1 MLKFNVNV
9 LNSNSP
15 KKIKREIENI
25 KKYLNKDIKYF
36 KEIPEEFL
44 LLEDEEQENNIL
56 QYAFSIG
63 LTIEDV
69 PKKLFKNV
77 RIRNEIIHQSII
89 QQESIESIVNIL
101 KSKGR
106 GSKEILEIL
115 SQSSKDLIV
124 QNPILFEELLNSSG
138 TQTLQFDV
146 NQFFSSDELDKMF
159 SKQDLPSKVSN
170 LKKIYERY
178 PSMIEYINSKWL
190 FPQYQRISLNKLQLI
205 VRINE
210 MKSAII
216 SMNNYELELYSR
228 LSNNIAE
235 SSIGWQEFENNILLN
250 FKKNEYKELIN
261 DLMQKSKLGN
271 KISKEELEKL
281 TNLLSGYSVNF
292 DNGNTFNI
300 TNKEELKDFETIK
313 NITCDTILKNPQLS
327 DEDETKKMS
336 KYLKSFIELSVHD
349 RIKMAILE
357 KHYNL
362 TLKEAN
368 ALTAIFGDGI
378 EDIKTNS
385 DEERKTI
392 EIIKAIKNICECKDI
407 NILKNTE
414 NMNDMPLMELSQSIL
429 LRQNIRNIYQRLYQ
443 DTLYQ
448 ISEKDRKE
456 NVLYEGTQIPVYYL
470 EEDFA
475 MIVKR
480 VGIIYSKELSY
491 RKTWEEL
498 SKPLRYKTSVSYMT
512 PENLLDMSKMM
523 PQVILGFSENQKY
536 SIDEMYSED
545 SVTPFLYGDKLFRNE
560 VDSKYKI
567 PSKLEEHTYGGHN
580 ELVINTLFQDEEGR
594 IRKVKPSYIVYIQE
608 SQEENKDNNKL
619 WEMSLK
625 AAKDFEIPI
634 VVLDREKIRQ
644 RQREQIINKYIEAGK
659 ADDRLLAKIYHY
671 VQRYGTETL
680 EEFIPIEIMKKETKE
695 NSNSKGISH

>member
-1 MLKFNVNV
+1 
-9 LNSNSP
+9 
-15 KKIKREIENI
+15 
-25 KKYLNKDIKYF
+25 
-36 KEIPEEFL
+36 
-44 LLEDEEQENNIL
+44 
-56 QYAFSIG
+56 
-63 LTIEDV
+63 
-69 PKKLFKNV
+69 
-77 RIRNEIIHQSII
+77 
-89 QQESIESIVNIL
+89 
-101 KSKGR
+101 
-106 GSKEILEIL
+106 
-115 SQSSKDLIV
+115 
-124 QNPILFEELLNSSG
+124 
-138 TQTLQFDV
+138 
-146 NQFFSSDELDKMF
+146 
-159 SKQDLPSKVSN
+159 
-170 LKKIYERY
+170 
-178 PSMIEYINSKWL
+178 
-190 FPQYQRISLNKLQLI
+190 
-205 VRINE
+205 
-210 MKSAII
+210 
-216 SMNNYELELYSR
+216 
-228 LSNNIAE
+228 
-235 SSIGWQEFENNILLN
+235 
-250 FKKNEYKELIN
+250 
-261 DLMQKSKLGN
+261 
-271 KISKEELEKL
+271 
-281 TNLLSGYSVNF
+281 
-292 DNGNTFNI
+292 
-300 TNKEELKDFETIK
+300 
-313 NITCDTILKNPQLS
+313 
-327 DEDETKKMS
+327 MS

>member
-124 QNPILFEELLNSSG
+124 QNQILFEELLNSSG